1 MMNEKKALQYFTIN
15 IPENP
20 EQSEAYLWARK
31 ALTAAIYRSKWVSV
45 EERLPSVSGTY
56 ICAVKDTH
64 EKTWT
69 IPSKWSLRMKTWF
82 GTLGKSKTL
91 LPTGCPFRNLM
102 GRDDGCY
109 YGKKKTAKS

>member
-82 GTLGKSKTL
+82 GTFGEIKNIVTHWMP
-91 LPTGCPFRNLM
+91 LPEF
-102 GRDDGCY
+102 DGEE
-109 YGKKKTAKS
+109 